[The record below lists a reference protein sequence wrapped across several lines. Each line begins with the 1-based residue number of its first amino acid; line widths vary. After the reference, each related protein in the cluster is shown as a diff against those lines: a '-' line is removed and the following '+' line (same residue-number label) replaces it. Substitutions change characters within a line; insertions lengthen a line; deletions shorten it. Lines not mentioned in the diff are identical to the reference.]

1 MKGSSVHG
9 KYSLLKEEVAYH
21 LVLECLLGPETPE
34 LGKVP
39 SNFNIEKHWRLR
51 YFPNQVYPKTI
62 RLVLEQPMEKPQ
74 KSRSAKRSA
83 SQNSPMPTNSK
94 EDTSIAIY
102 ESSHIEANQPDL
114 LPESRNMVAVIEAV
128 KRVEIAHQEERAE
141 QSECLPW
148 KGWSMKR
155 QL

>member
-21 LVLECLLGPETPE
+21 LVLECLLGQETSE

-39 SNFNIEKHWRLR
+39 SNFNIEKNWRLH
-51 YFPNQVYPKTI
+51 YFPNQVYPKTY

-83 SQNSPMPTNSK
+83 SQNSPMSTTSK
-94 EDTSIAIY
+94 EDTSIATY
-102 ESSHIEANQPDL
+102 ENNNIAANQRDL
-114 LPESRNMVAVIEAV
+114 SPESRNMVAVIEGV
-128 KRVEIAHQEERAE
+128 KRAKITDQG
-141 QSECLPW
+141 ECAAQTGFISW
-148 KGWSMKR
+148 KGWSLKR